1 LNHPA
6 VVEPWT
12 TLACDLRTIATK
24 AIRRCLMH
32 DGRCA
37 VMAPWSFRAAIEVS
51 VLDAIALNKS
61 DSHQIRG
68 EFLLAMR

>member
-1 LNHPA
+1 
-6 VVEPWT
+6 
-12 TLACDLRTIATK
+12 
-24 AIRRCLMH
+24 MH

>member
-1 LNHPA
+1 LNHPT

-12 TLACDLRTIATK
+12 TLACDPGTIATK
-24 AIRRCLMH
+24 AIRRCLTH

-51 VLDAIALNKS
+51 LLDAIALNKS
-61 DSHQIRG
+61 ENHQILG

>member
-1 LNHPA
+1 
-6 VVEPWT
+6 
-12 TLACDLRTIATK
+12 
-24 AIRRCLMH
+24 MH

-37 VMAPWSFRAAIEVS
+37 VMAPWSFRATIEVS

-61 DSHQIRG
+61 DNHQIRG